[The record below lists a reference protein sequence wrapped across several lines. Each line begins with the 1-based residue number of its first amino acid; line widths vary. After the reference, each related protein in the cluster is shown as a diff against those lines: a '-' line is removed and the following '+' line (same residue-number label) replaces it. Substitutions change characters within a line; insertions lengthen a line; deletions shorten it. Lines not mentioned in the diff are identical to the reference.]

1 MNDDLREQYENYPYP
16 PRNPADEAT
25 RLIVGSPSDILEI
38 DHHIFAGR
46 RDSARPFRALVAG
59 GGTGDATVMLAQQHA
74 DAGIEAEVVQLD
86 ISEASIAVARARIE
100 ARGLSNARFVH
111 GAIEDIASL
120 DLGTFDYIDCCGVLH
135 HLADPAAGL
144 RALRDSLA
152 PDGGMGIMV
161 YAPLGRMGVYHAQTM
176 LRMVAGDAPDP
187 ERIDVAKRL
196 LGDLPETNW
205 LRRNPHVR
213 DHLDQGDAGIY
224 DLLLHRRDRAYSVTE
239 LAALLRDGGMRP
251 VNFIDPVRYDPSVYL
266 KDASLADRTRG
277 MEWLERCAFA
287 ELLAGNIKTHIV
299 YAVRADNDA
308 DTLAA
313 PHSPA
318 CIPLLRDGEGGELAR
333 QFKPGMSLAINAD
346 GVKISLALPP
356 LAREILA
363 RIDGR
368 RSLKQIHAAIAAED
382 KPGLDWIAF
391 KNQFDQLYGTFY
403 GVGRMFIRTAA

>member
-1 MNDDLREQYENYPYP
+1 MNDDLRGQYENYPYP
-16 PRNPADEAT
+16 PRNPADEAN
-25 RLIVGSPSDILEI
+25 RLIVGSPSHILEI

-46 RDSARPFRALVAG
+46 RDPARPFRALVAG

-74 DAGIEAEVVQLD
+74 AAGIGAEIVQLD
-86 ISEASIAVARARIE
+86 ISEASLAVARARIE
-100 ARGLSNARFVH
+100 ARGLSNTRFVH
-111 GAIEDIASL
+111 AAIEDLPSL
-120 DLGTFDYIDCCGVLH
+120 GLGTFDYVDCCGVLH

-144 RALRDSLA
+144 RALADLLA

-161 YAPLGRMGVYHAQTM
+161 YAPLGRIGVYHAQAM
-176 LRMVAGDAPDP
+176 LRMIAGDAPDP

-224 DLLLHRRDRAYSVTE
+224 DLLLHRRDRAYSVSD

-251 VNFIDPVRYDPSVYL
+251 VNFVDPARYEPSVYL
-266 KDASLADRTRG
+266 KDAALVDRMRG
-277 MEWLERCAFA
+277 MPWLERCAFA

-308 DTLAA
+308 NTLAA
-313 PHSPA
+313 PDSPA
-318 CIPLLRDGEGGELAR
+318 CVPVLRDGEGSELAA

-363 RIDGR
+363 RIDGV
-368 RSLKQIHAAIAAED
+368 RSLQDIHAAIAAED
-382 KPGLDWIAF
+382 KPGLDWIGF
-391 KNQFDQLYGTFY
+391 KNQFDQLYGAFY
-403 GVGRMFIRTAA
+403 GVGRMFIRKPA